1 MIKRYFICL
10 TLIVLFLVDVNSAF
24 SLPSQINS
32 KVCSAT
38 TKVCV
43 SNVTNELTVKDE
55 ELLQACKDCCS
66 ASQINTPSSIK
77 GAFKGCIPRCEK
89 SCVTAY
95 KKAIAKINKG
105 K

>member
-1 MIKRYFICL
+1 MIKRYSGCL
-10 TLIVLFLVDVNSAF
+10 TLIVLFLAGMNSAY
-24 SLPSQINS
+24 SSVSS

-55 ELLQACKDCCS
+55 ELLQACKDCCG
-66 ASQINTPSSIK
+66 ASQINTPSSVK
-77 GAFKGCIPRCEK
+77 GAFKGCTPRCEK
-89 SCVTAY
+89 SCEVAY
-95 KKAIAKINKG
+95 KKAIKKNKD